1 MTLRTSPLIAT
12 VCALLACIVPSAV
25 RAAQPVALS
34 HDLRVDLSE
43 WAAVPSD
50 GIVAAG
56 PLRVK
61 VANYGRLFHELE
73 IVPTRTWGERLQVRA
88 GRAVGEP
95 AARPIVV
102 APGKARE
109 ARVVL
114 EPGYYVLLDNILGH
128 YAAGAAV
135 SIVVL

>member
-1 MTLRTSPLIAT
+1 MTLRTGSIIAA
-12 VCALLACIVPSAV
+12 VCALLACIVPGAG

-34 HDLRVDLSE
+34 HELRVDLSE

-50 GIVAAG
+50 GVVAAG

-73 IVPTRTWGERLQVRA
+73 IVPTRTWGEQLPVRA
-88 GRAVGEP
+88 GRAVGDP

-102 APGKARE
+102 APGRAKSAW
-109 ARVVL
+109 VVL
-114 EPGYYVLLDNILGH
+114 QPGSYVLMDNIPGH
-128 YAAGAAV
+128 YAAGASI

>member
-1 MTLRTSPLIAT
+1 MTLRTGPIIAT
-12 VCALLACIVPSAV
+12 VCALLACIAPSV
-25 RAAQPVALS
+25 GRAAQPVALS

-50 GIVAAG
+50 GVVAAG
-56 PLRVK
+56 AVRVR
-61 VANYGRLFHELE
+61 VANDGRLFHELD
-73 IVPTRTWGERLQVRA
+73 IVPTRTWGEPLPVRA
-88 GRAVGEP
+88 GRAVGDS

-102 APGKARE
+102 APGRAKSAW
-109 ARVVL
+109 VVL
-114 EPGYYVLLDNILGH
+114 QPGYYVLVDNIPGH